1 MQLDGDVNASIDI
14 LKKLPPDRREV
25 TLGET
30 VQDLRMR
37 QLSRSREHTLQS
49 RGRPYLQVGEEVT
62 KCDIGRMPTYP
73 SKTFIIPSG
82 DILPDGGAMEE
93 CELCGENI
101 DSVYGINVEGVE
113 LRVCS
118 SCAKGKRIVYRE
130 DKRSMKREI
139 AKKQAKPR
147 REEVEIVDN
156 YGLKIRKARESMKL
170 PLKVLA
176 ELINEKESLLA
187 RVESEGT
194 LPSEVLTRKLEKA
207 LSIKLEQQVVEQER
221 AQRRD
226 KKENATL
233 GEFVG

>member
-1 MQLDGDVNASIDI
+1 
-14 LKKLPPDRREV
+14 
-25 TLGET
+25 
-30 VQDLRMR
+30 
-37 QLSRSREHTLQS
+37 
-49 RGRPYLQVGEEVT
+49 
-62 KCDIGRMPTYP
+62 
-73 SKTFIIPSG
+73 
-82 DILPDGGAMEE
+82 MEE